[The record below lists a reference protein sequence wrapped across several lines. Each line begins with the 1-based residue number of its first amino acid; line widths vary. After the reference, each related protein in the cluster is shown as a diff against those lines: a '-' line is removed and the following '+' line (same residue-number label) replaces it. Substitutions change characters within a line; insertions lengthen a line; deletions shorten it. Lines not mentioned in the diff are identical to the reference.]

1 MSQAITVTSKAEGR
15 KAFSE
20 LEHHNVIQLSVKKVK
35 AVPLSC
41 VDVYASAS
49 TVPRC
54 VMPQEK
60 PCHP

>member
-1 MSQAITVTSKAEGR
+1 MVTSKAEGG

-20 LEHHNVIQLSVKKVK
+20 LEHHNMIRLSVKKVK
-35 AVPLSC
+35 AVILSC

-49 TVPRC
+49 TVQCC
-54 VMPQEK
+54 VMLQEK